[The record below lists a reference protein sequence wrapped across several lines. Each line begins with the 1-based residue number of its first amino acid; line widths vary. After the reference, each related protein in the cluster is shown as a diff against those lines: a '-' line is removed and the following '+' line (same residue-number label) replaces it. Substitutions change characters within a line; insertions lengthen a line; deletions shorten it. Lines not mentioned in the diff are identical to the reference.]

1 MKETRAL
8 PHRRDL
14 RGDGR
19 PRNHSLPTVCGGYI
33 ALRSEEHTSEL
44 QSPCNLVCR
53 LLLEK
58 KTNVLR
64 YEYAPSVSESTSGFL
79 SILDFGTF
87 DLDLAAPFVASNDSP
102 HTTFVASHS
111 HTDLRLTN

>member
-44 QSPCNLVCR
+44 QSPCNVVCR

-58 KTNVLR
+58 KTNILRDGQVDEQAHRVPLVRGEVLR
-64 YEYAPSVSESTSGFL
+64 LVPRAARERLIRLRRRLVHLFGSPSELRGNRFGSE
-79 SILDFGTF
+79 
-87 DLDLAAPFVASNDSP
+87 
-102 HTTFVASHS
+102 
-111 HTDLRLTN
+111 